1 MNHYERIVSYIHQY
15 QGGVKGANVGYAKIE
30 KRGEDCRIQVQLR
43 NGHLSKNPQS
53 YLFKQLQ
60 GGIRTVPMGEMSM
73 SGNEI
78 YYKGSTAVGKL
89 FGEDLSLEEVDG
101 LLIYLNR
108 EYYFATSWKN
118 DSIYL
123 GNWSIEGQG
132 GEKADSGQSADEGE
146 KIGEEVSLGGGPG
159 RAEDIS
165 VEKVEER
172 TGELS
177 RGDGKNDGE
186 EQGAMTAAAK
196 GNEQTLE
203 EDGANQEQEKI
214 ESSEKDDAV
223 MIEGLNGSR
232 ESMPEAGEKRVAEQ
246 GKETGEAG
254 VEATEASQLQ
264 MQAICG
270 VCPFKRQNVDYGKR
284 ILLSFPTMRP
294 FPEEKGTECVRLE
307 LQDIGCLPMKYWSL
321 SGNRFLLHGYYCYR
335 HLIFCQKGTG
345 KYVLGVPGIYSD
357 REQKNAFRFGFHS
370 FQSIGEFGRQQG
382 AFGYWLME
390 LM

>member
-43 NGHLSKNPQS
+43 NGHLSKPPQS
-53 YLFKQLQ
+53 YLFKQLE
-60 GGIRTVPMGEMSM
+60 GGIRTVPMGEMSL

-78 YYKGSTAVGKL
+78 YYKGSTAVGSM
-89 FGEDLSLEEVDG
+89 FGADLSLEEADG
-101 LLIYLNR
+101 LLVYLNR
-108 EYYFATSWKN
+108 DYYFATSWKN

-123 GNWSIEGQG
+123 GNWSLEGQG
-132 GEKADSGQSADEGE
+132 EERIADGRLADEEKGIGQEMSAGVDSGRTEDASREEAEEQSEGLIQEDEKAD
-146 KIGEEVSLGGGPG
+146 GEERGGMQI
-159 RAEDIS
+159 AAK
-165 VEKVEER
+165 EKVQDIAE
-172 TGELS
+172 G
-177 RGDGKNDGE
+177 GV
-186 EQGAMTAAAK
+186 EQ
-196 GNEQTLE
+196 L
-203 EDGANQEQEKI
+203 QEKGR
-214 ESSEKDDAV
+214 SSERETAV
-223 MIEGLNGSR
+223 ISEGLSGGR
-232 ESMPEAGEKRVAEQ
+232 GGMH
-246 GKETGEAG
+246 ETGERRDEGQKKERVDGA
-254 VEATEASQLQ
+254 ETADTSQLQ

-294 FPEEKGTECVRLE
+294 FPEEKGSECVRLE

-335 HLIFCQKGTG
+335 HLIFCQKEMG
-345 KYVLGVPGIYSD
+345 KYMLGVPGIYSD
-357 REQKNAFRFGFHS
+357 REQKNAIRFGFHS

-390 LM
+390 LA

>member
-60 GGIRTVPMGEMSM
+60 GGIRAVPMGEMSM

-132 GEKADSGQSADEGE
+132 GEK
-146 KIGEEVSLGGGPG
+146 
-159 RAEDIS
+159 
-165 VEKVEER
+165 VEER
-172 TGELS
+172 TRELS
-177 RGDGKNDGE
+177 QEDGKNDGE

-214 ESSEKDDAV
+214 ESSEKDDVV

-232 ESMPEAGEKRVAEQ
+232 ESVPETGESVPETGERRVSERE
-246 GKETGEAG
+246 KETGEAG

-335 HLIFCQKGTG
+335 HLIFCQKGMG

>member
-15 QGGVKGANVGYAKIE
+15 QGGAKGANVGYAKIE

-53 YLFKQLQ
+53 YLFKQLE
-60 GGIRTVPMGEMSM
+60 GGIRAVPMGEMSL

-78 YYKGSTAVGKL
+78 LYKGSTAVGKL
-89 FGEDLSLEEVDG
+89 FGSDLSLEEVDG
-101 LLIYLNR
+101 LLIYLSR
-108 EYYFATSWKN
+108 DYYFATSWKN

-123 GNWSIEGQG
+123 GNWLPRKQG
-132 GEKADSGQSADEGE
+132 EENDASGHSADEGE
-146 KIGEEVSLGGGPG
+146 KIGEEMPVGADS
-159 RAEDIS
+159 RVEDIS
-165 VEKVEER
+165 REEVEEQPEGFSQADEKAAGEEHGGMPDVAREREQDKVEGGVE
-172 TGELS
+172 
-177 RGDGKNDGE
+177 
-186 EQGAMTAAAK
+186 
-196 GNEQTLE
+196 
-203 EDGANQEQEKI
+203 QEQEES
-214 ESSEKDDAV
+214 ESSERDAV
-223 MIEGLNGSR
+223 VIGKALNGS
-232 ESMPEAGEKRVAEQ
+232 GE
-246 GKETGEAG
+246 G
-254 VEATEASQLQ
+254 VPEASQLQ

-294 FPEEKGTECVRLE
+294 FPEEKGSECVRLE

-335 HLIFCQKGTG
+335 HLIFCQKGMG
-345 KYVLGVPGIYSD
+345 KYMLGVPGIYSD
-357 REQKNAFRFGFHS
+357 REQKNAVRFGFHS

-390 LM
+390 L